1 MKFFLGILQKIFL
14 EKDVRNICVDE
25 NLLLEIHRKIVQKKK
40 LLHSAFNTFYRLM
53 TDCCDEFLTA
63 KGLEIE
69 LGSGSG
75 FFKNV
80 RPRLITSDIR
90 TAKYIDMILD
100 AQKMNLK
107 NNSVRVFYGINVF
120 HHLPKPEKFFKE
132 AIRSLKTGGGIILIE
147 PHNGFISST
156 VHKLLHK
163 NEYFDN
169 KMPGWQNYQIKGP
182 LSGANQALSHI
193 VFIRDRK
200 IFEKKFGGKL
210 IITHQ
215 GYVNNWLR
223 YFFSGGVNF
232 KQLLPSFFEKPFIV
246 IEKILSPF
254 AKHLSLHHIIVI
266 KKIALR
272 KNKF

>member
-1 MKFFLGILQKIFL
+1 MKLFLSILQNFFL
-14 EKDVRNICVDE
+14 EKDVRNVSVDE
-25 NLLLEIHRKIVQKKK
+25 NLLLEIHRKILQKKK
-40 LLHSAFNTFYRLM
+40 LLHSAFNTFYKLM
-53 TDCCDEFLTA
+53 SDSCDKFLTA
-63 KGLEIE
+63 EGLEIE

-75 FFKNV
+75 FFKNA
-80 RPRLITSDIR
+80 RPGLITSDIR
-90 TAKYIDMILD
+90 TAEYIDMILD

-107 NNSVRVFYGINVF
+107 NDSVKVFYGINVF
-120 HHLPKPEKFFKE
+120 HHLPKPEIFFKE
-132 AIRSLKTGGGIILIE
+132 AIRTLKTGGGIILIE

-163 NEYFDN
+163 NEYFDT
-169 KMPGWQNYQIKGP
+169 KVPKWRNYEIKGP

-193 VFIRDRK
+193 IFIRDRK
-200 IFEKKFGGKL
+200 LFEKKFGNKL
-210 IITHQ
+210 IITHH

-232 KQLLPSFFEKPFIV
+232 KQLLPSFFEKPFII

-266 KKIALR
+266 KKQALR